1 MNARSAKDPEMSNET
16 AAAEGFEL
24 NDRSVAV
31 CASVIEPTT
40 CSYEEKLAAYL
51 RIAKERR
58 ERLMWM
64 ARRMT
69 NSREDAEE
77 IVQEAFLRAFKNLAE
92 FRGDSKMGT
101 WLCVIVQNIGRERLR
116 KQKGIV
122 CLPLERAS
130 NDEQNHLAYDLP
142 DPGRTPEQLC
152 ESQELESIL
161 LSEID
166 GMKSVCKRTIEMC
179 AFEELSHVEV
189 ANALGINAFTVKSRL
204 LNGRRML
211 KRAICLRTGMRN
223 ESSRTLGTTA

>member
-1 MNARSAKDPEMSNET
+1 MNARSEKDPEMCYKT
-16 AAAEGFEL
+16 AVARGIEL

-31 CASVIEPTT
+31 GAQIVESAIW
-40 CSYEEKLAAYL
+40 SYEEKLAAYL
-51 RIAKERR
+51 QFAKERR
-58 ERLMWM
+58 GQLIWM
-64 ARRMT
+64 ALRMT
-69 NSREDAEE
+69 NNLEDAEE
-77 IVQEAFLRAFKNLAE
+77 IVQEAFLRAFKTLAK

-130 NDEQNHLAYDLP
+130 SDEQNQLVYDLP

-152 ESQELESIL
+152 ASRELESIL